1 MVAVTA
7 GSVTFEVDAIA
18 YDKDGT
24 LVDLDAAWGPA
35 ARAWVETAAQGDA
48 GLMSE
53 LATRM
58 GLDLDAAAND
68 AVNAAAPGLISAAHS
83 RVRVR
88 VLHTHEESVIA
99 RHTERLT
106 DGSHRVGRGDRAG

>member
-7 GSVTFEVDAIA
+7 GGVTFEVDAIA

-48 GLMSE
+48 ALKTHPWRGRPKTDGGAHE
-53 LATRM
+53 C
-58 GLDLDAAAND
+58 
-68 AVNAAAPGLISAAHS
+68 PPAAHCLPS
-83 RVRVR
+83 G
-88 VLHTHEESVIA
+88 L
-99 RHTERLT
+99 
-106 DGSHRVGRGDRAG
+106 